1 MLLLTQLNPDYASA
15 DMRGMKD
22 KRKMKRRDFLTA
34 AAVGATAMTLQG
46 CHRAPEEKSDNGQT
60 VHINKERKV
69 SLKLATSWPAHF
81 PIMGTGVDKF
91 AKRCGEL
98 SGGSLEIKVFPK
110 NILVPAL
117 QVFDATSAAQ
127 IDAFH
132 SGVYYWKGKNLAFSI
147 FGGMPLGLTSEEM
160 VTWMKFGGGYELW
173 RELYGKFNLYPLI
186 GGTTGP
192 QMGGWFKK
200 EINSLEDLK
209 GLKMRIPG
217 LGGEV
222 MQRLGVN
229 PILLPPGEIFTALER
244 GTIDATEWVG
254 PALDSMMGFAKAA
267 PYYYTGWHEPGSIL
281 EVTFNKA
288 KWEKLSPEH
297 QAIITAA
304 SEEMTGDM
312 NQEFRYENA
321 KALRELPSN
330 VQIKSF
336 PREVI
341 EAAKSALG
349 EVLAEQSAQSED
361 FKRVLK
367 SYETFATL
375 NKAWDDISTKNFLN
389 IR

>member
-1 MLLLTQLNPDYASA
+1 
-15 DMRGMKD
+15 
-22 KRKMKRRDFLTA
+22 MKRRDFLTTT
-34 AAVGATAMTLQG
+34 AVGATAIALQG
-46 CHRAPEEKSDNGQT
+46 CHRAEKETAKDKSVN
-60 VHINKERKV
+60 INRGKKTT
-69 SLKLATSWPAHF
+69 LKLATSWPAHF
-81 PIMGTGVDKF
+81 PIMGTGVDRF
-91 AKRCGEL
+91 AARCKEM
-98 SGGSLEIKVFPK
+98 SSGSLEIKVFTK

-132 SGVYYWKGKNLAFSI
+132 SGVYYWKGKNPAFSI

-160 VTWMKFGGGYELW
+160 ITWMKFGGGYELW
-173 RELYGKFNLYPLI
+173 RELYGKFNLYPMV

-200 EINSLEDLK
+200 EINSLQDLQ

-222 MQRLGVN
+222 MKRLGVN
-229 PILLPPGEIFTALER
+229 PVLLPAGEIFTSLER

-288 KWEKLSPEH
+288 RWEKLSPEH

-304 SEEMTGDM
+304 TEEMTTTM
-312 NQEFRYENA
+312 LQEFRYENA
-321 KALRELPSN
+321 KALQELPKH
-330 VQIKSF
+330 VEIKSF
-336 PREVI
+336 PAEVM
-341 EAAKSALG
+341 EAAKTELRD
-349 EVLAEQSAQSED
+349 VLAEQSAQSED

-367 SYETFATL
+367 SYEDFVTL
-375 NKAWDDISTKNFLN
+375 NKPWDDISTKNFLN
-389 IR
+389 IRG

>member
-1 MLLLTQLNPDYASA
+1 
-15 DMRGMKD
+15 
-22 KRKMKRRDFLTA
+22 MKRRDFLTA
-34 AAVGATAMTLQG
+34 AALGAGTIALQG
-46 CHRAPEEKSDNGQT
+46 CHRAEEKSEEGKT
-60 VHINKERKV
+60 VHINKGKKV
-69 SLKLATSWPAHF
+69 TLKLATSWPAHF
-81 PIMGTGVDKF
+81 PIMGTGVDSF
-91 AKRCGEL
+91 AARCGEL

-160 VTWMKFGGGYELW
+160 ITWLKFGGGYELW
-173 RELYGKFNLYPLI
+173 RELYGKFNLYPLV

-229 PILLPPGEIFTALER
+229 PVLLPAGEIFTSLDR

-254 PALDSMMGFAKAA
+254 PALDNMMGFAKAA
-267 PYYYTGWHEPGSIL
+267 SYYYTGWHEPGSIL
-281 EVTFNKA
+281 EMTFNKA
-288 KWEKLSPEH
+288 RWEKLSSEH

-304 SEEMTGDM
+304 SEEMTSNM
-312 NQEFRYENA
+312 LQEFRYKNA
-321 KALRELPSN
+321 KAFQELPEN
-330 VQIKSF
+330 VEIKTF
-336 PREVI
+336 PREVM
-341 EAAKSALG
+341 EAAKVALK

-361 FKRVLK
+361 FKRVLA
-367 SYETFATL
+367 SYEAFVKL
-375 NKAWDDISTKNFLN
+375 NKPWDDISTKNFLN
-389 IR
+389 IRG